1 VSPDLVTDEGERMT
15 DETTNA
21 AGERDWKRVSLVLAG
36 LLVVALVACVGLA
49 VSRSHSAGR
58 ITADEAASRA
68 AGRVVV
74 NWLTYDYRTYHS
86 DMSWVSKSGTPRFNK
101 EFSAAA
107 LEGMRKR
114 IIGPRQLISR
124 GRVVNSAATAK
135 DSDHVKVLLF
145 TDQSLTDKQI
155 RKDGSAPLHARSG
168 VELSM
173 VRGGGAW
180 LVDDM
185 VQLQFQ

>member
-1 VSPDLVTDEGERMT
+1 MTNATESSPGER
-15 DETTNA
+15 N
-21 AGERDWKRVSLVLAG
+21 WKRVSFVLAG
-36 LLVVALVACVGLA
+36 LLTVTVAACVGLA
-49 VSRSHSAGR
+49 VSRSHSQDRIGAGQAATR
-58 ITADEAASRA
+58 EAEKI
-68 AGRVVV
+68 VV

-86 DMSWVSKSGTPRFNK
+86 DMSWVTKSGTAKFKK

-114 IIGPRQLISR
+114 IIGPRKLISR

-135 DSDHVKVLLF
+135 DADHVRVLLF
-145 TDQSLTDKQI
+145 TDQTLTDKDI
-155 RKDGSAPLHARSG
+155 RAEGSAPLHARSG
-168 VELSM
+168 VELRM
-173 VRGGGAW
+173 VKVNGAW

>member
-1 VSPDLVTDEGERMT
+1 MT
-15 DETTNA
+15 DEATSAT
-21 AGERDWKRVSLVLAG
+21 GERNWRRISLVLAG
-36 LLVVALVACVGLA
+36 LLVVALVTCIGLA
-49 VSRSHSAGR
+49 ISRSHSAAR
-58 ITADEAASRA
+58 IEADEAASRA

-74 NWLTYDYRTYHS
+74 NWLTYDYRTYRD
-86 DMSWVSKSGTPRFNK
+86 DMSWVSTSGTPKFNK

-114 IIGPRQLISR
+114 IIGPRQLVSR

-135 DSDHVKVLLF
+135 DGDHVKVLLF
-145 TDQSLTDKQI
+145 TDQTLTDKQI
-155 RKDGSAPLHARSG
+155 RKDRSAPLHARSG

-173 VRGGGAW
+173 VRVGGTW